1 MPRSLYI
8 LAALIGP
15 GTGVLAAQG
24 TDALILNALRAAP
37 PAVAQGATV
46 VDGKHV
52 VLRRGSNAWTCMP
65 DDPAVPGDA
74 PMCLDAPWFELVD
87 ALTNKRAPKIERVG
101 VGYMLQG
108 DFPVSNVDPYASGPT
123 PENQWVA
130 DGPPHVMMVFPDSR
144 TLDGLPTDPNAGG
157 PWVMWKGTP
166 YAHLM
171 IPTAPRRR

>member
-1 MPRSLYI
+1 MMRSLA
-8 LAALIGP
+8 LVAALQCVAAGQM
-15 GTGVLAAQG
+15 AAQSPE
-24 TDALILNALRAAP
+24 ALIQNALRAAP

-46 VDGKHV
+46 VDGKHN

-74 PMCLDAPWFELVD
+74 PMCLDAPWFELIG
-87 ALTNKRAPKIERVG
+87 ALTGKRAPKIERVG

-123 PENQWVA
+123 PDNQWVA
-130 DGPPHVMMVFPDSR
+130 EGPPHVMLVFPDAKM
-144 TLDGLPTDPNAGG
+144 LEGLSTDPKNGG
-157 PWVMWKGTP
+157 AWVMWKGTP

-171 IPTAPRRR
+171 IPTAPRQP